1 MISSRSAVI
10 AAVVAIGIAG
20 GLPSAR
26 AASSR
31 TALVIGNGMYTAL
44 PALPACLLSAHAV
57 AAALRGAGFDV
68 VEREDATT
76 GGIDAAINQ
85 AGRDLAGNPGGPAF
99 VYVCGFATA
108 FNDRAFLLP
117 SSANITRPADVLTQ
131 GVLVKSLLGMLARNG
146 NRSAVLALDV
156 VPAPGAPAALG
167 LDANAPGDLPD
178 GLGYIAVSQATP
190 ADAATPLAASLGAN
204 LKPPTVQIAPMLAAV
219 QQQLA
224 GNKAASIVA
233 LRAPPAAAYL
243 VGPPAPPPPAPS
255 AAPPVVAPAPSA
267 APPVAAAA
275 ATQPALPAEAAMTAA
290 DRRGVQTVLVRLGYY
305 DGRVDGVFG
314 PDTRAAIRR
323 FQHEIGE
330 AMTGRLTAK
339 QATRL
344 VGGS

>member
-1 MISSRSAVI
+1 MS
-10 AAVVAIGIAG
+10 
-20 GLPSAR
+20 
-26 AASSR
+26 
-31 TALVIGNGMYTAL
+31 
-44 PALPACLLSAHAV
+44 C
-57 AAALRGAGFDV
+57 
-68 VEREDATT
+68 
-76 GGIDAAINQ
+76 
-85 AGRDLAGNPGGPAF
+85 
-99 VYVCGFATA
+99 
-108 FNDRAFLLP
+108 
-117 SSANITRPADVLTQ
+117 RP
-131 GVLVKSLLGMLARNG
+131 R
-146 NRSAVLALDV
+146 
-156 VPAPGAPAALG
+156 GAPAALG

-323 FQHEIGE
+323 WQHEIGE
-330 AMTGRLTAK
+330 AMTGRLTA
-339 QATRL
+339 QATDW
-344 VGGS
+344 SAA